1 MQRPSRWV
9 GPTAAVLML
18 TCALSARADDSDALS
33 LQSAPEPEQKAP
45 ERPLRV
51 FVELA
56 AGRIEQRFGLGP
68 ADLRRASLDF
78 TATAKPAAGWR
89 LVLSDRLD
97 DMHPVDPGARAT
109 LNSLREAYASW
120 QDDAGQSVVEFGR
133 INVRNGPAYGYNP
146 TDFLRDGAVRAATT
160 ADPLSLRENR
170 MGTVMLRAQRVWGG
184 GSASLALMPK
194 MATLPSND
202 SMGVDL
208 GSTNGRA
215 KLLATVSLQPTER
228 VSGQLLAFSQRG
240 VGTQWGANMTALLSD
255 ATVGFAEWTTGRD
268 QSALSPALGGTSRT
282 ASRNRASAGI
292 TYTAP
297 WKLSVTAEVEYN
309 GFAIDQR
316 RWSQLSAS
324 GGIEAVQSYLVDVQ
338 RRQDNASRKAYLLY
352 VTQHGGPWKNID
364 ITGLLRV
371 NGDDHSRF
379 GWVEVRHHWASV
391 DLALQWQFSSGRT
404 FSEFGAMP
412 SRQTLQLMMAYY
424 Y

>member
-1 MQRPSRWV
+1 MHRCTKWV

-45 ERPLRV
+45 DRPMRV

-56 AGRIEQRFGLGP
+56 AGRIGQRFGLGP

-78 TATAKPAAGWR
+78 SATAKPAAGWR

-170 MGTVMLRAQRVWGG
+170 LGTVMLRAQRVWGSSSAAIALIPKMTTSPSNEG
-184 GSASLALMPK
+184 GSL
-194 MATLPSND
+194 
-202 SMGVDL
+202 DL
-208 GSTNGRA
+208 GATNGRDKVLVTFSA
-215 KLLATVSLQPTER
+215 QPSDK
-228 VSGQLLAFSQRG
+228 VSGQILAFAQRG
-240 VGTQWGANMTALLSD
+240 IGTQWGANVTALLSD
-255 ATVGFAEWTTGRD
+255 AAVGFAEWTSGRD
-268 QSALSPALGGTSRT
+268 RSLWASAPVSSPAVNN
-282 ASRNRASAGI
+282 RNRLSAGL
-292 TYTAP
+292 TYSTP
-297 WKLSVTAEVEYN
+297 WKLSVTAELEYN
-309 GFAIDQR
+309 GFAIDPR
-316 RWSQLSAS
+316 RWAQFPAS
-324 GGIEAVQSYLVDVQ
+324 GGLDAAQSYLVDAQ
-338 RRQDNASRKAYLLY
+338 ARQDNASRKSYLLY
-352 VTQHGGPWKNID
+352 LTQHGGPWKNID
-364 ITGLLRV
+364 ITGLIRV
-371 NGDDHSRF
+371 NADDHSRF
-379 GWVEVRHHWASV
+379 GWLEVRRHWASI
-391 DLALQWQFSSGRT
+391 DLAAQWQVSSGRT

-412 SRQTLQLMMAYY
+412 SRQALQLMVAYY